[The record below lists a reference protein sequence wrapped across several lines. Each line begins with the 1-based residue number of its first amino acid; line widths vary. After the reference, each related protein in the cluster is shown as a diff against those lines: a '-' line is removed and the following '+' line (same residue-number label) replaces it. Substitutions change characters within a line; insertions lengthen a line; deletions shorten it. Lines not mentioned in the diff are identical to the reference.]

1 MLSVSTFAFCATQEE
16 SMADP
21 APPEPGY
28 RFGDFE
34 LLPGRMILL
43 LRGQRVKVSKRALNI
58 LKILIE
64 HRSRAVSKDELL
76 LLGFPGVTVEE
87 QNIVVHISALRRI
100 LGQSVIKTIPGLGYH
115 FVAGIEP
122 RDGAASGPDGRQD
135 AGGGDP
141 RPLQTDAGSLSIC
154 ETELIGRTLELA
166 ELFDIMA
173 DSRLVTLTGPGG
185 IGKTRLA
192 IEIGLLTR
200 NIFGRDTWLVD
211 LAPLTSAAL
220 VETTAAGVLNVELG
234 RSQTAFEAM
243 AAALTGKDALLI
255 FDNCE
260 HLAAPVAALVVELLN
275 RLPELSVLVTC
286 QEVLGVAAEAVYR
299 LEPLVLP
306 PTVAPDD
313 TPVSVE
319 EIRRFD
325 AIKLFVAR
333 AQAVDRRFRLQA
345 DNAAA
350 IVAICRGLE
359 GVPLALEMAAGR
371 LSLLGVEG
379 LSARLGERLKLLV
392 GRPRLG
398 RSRYASLHAM
408 VECSHALLDAG
419 DRRVFRRLAVFR
431 GSFSLEAAMSVAAE
445 AGVAG
450 WDTVDALGRLIDKSL
465 VRVEGGKSPRYR
477 LLETLRLYAAEQA
490 VLRGESALIAARQ
503 ARYFRDLF
511 DQADLA
517 WENVADAE
525 WLERFGPEI
534 DNARAALDWALATP
548 EQGEIAV
555 ALAASLTPLWYVA
568 GRFEEGRRYVEQTLK
583 LIDETARPAEAA
595 RLLRRNGDLWRSTS
609 SLTALGWLERAAT
622 LYRKL
627 DDRLSLASVMG
638 AIGGCCAFLG
648 CNDQAAAAL
657 AEALPVLA
665 TGERPKS
672 LYNVRN
678 NLGILAGL
686 TNDNDRAEA
695 SFGKA
700 LEQARVLKDVL
711 RESNVLGNLAEVAE
725 ARGDVDEAINRA
737 GEALRRARLVGRRSF
752 LARAL
757 LNLASY
763 QLLDGR
769 LAPARPPALEA
780 LALAGRDGRFPARLS
795 LQQWALIGAME
806 GRFAAAA
813 QLLGFVDAA
822 FAGARETRQPT
833 EQRLA
838 DRAMTLIAGALAPHE
853 CDVAARSGA
862 GWTEPQALA
871 FAFDHL
877 VPSP

>member
-1 MLSVSTFAFCATQEE
+1 
-16 SMADP
+16 MAHP
-21 APPEPGY
+21 EPPEPAY

-34 LLPGRMILL
+34 LLPERMILL

-58 LKILIE
+58 LKILVE
-64 HRSRAVSKDELL
+64 HRNRAVSKDELL
-76 LLGFPGVTVEE
+76 SLGFPGVTVEE

-115 FVAGIEP
+115 FVADIE
-122 RDGAASGPDGRQD
+122 RDGAAAAKPGPGQE
-135 AGGGDP
+135 GDLP
-141 RPLQTDAGSLSIC
+141 PVRLGTDSLSVC

-166 ELFDIMA
+166 ELFDIMT

-192 IEIGLLTR
+192 IEIGLLSR
-200 NIFGRDTWLVD
+200 SLFGRDAWLVD

-234 RSQTAFEAM
+234 RGQTAVEAM
-243 AAALTGKDALLI
+243 ATALAGKNGLLI

-260 HLAAPVAALVVELLN
+260 HLAAPVTALAVDLLN
-275 RLPELSVLVTC
+275 RLPRLSVLVTC
-286 QEVLGVAAEAVYR
+286 QEVLGVAAESVYR
-299 LEPLVLP
+299 LEPLTLP
-306 PTVAPDD
+306 PAGASDEA
-313 TPVSVE
+313 PVSVE

-325 AIKLFVAR
+325 AIKLFIAR
-333 AQAVDRRFRLQA
+333 AQAVDRRFRLHA
-345 DNAAA
+345 DNAEA

-359 GVPLALEMAAGR
+359 GIPLALEMAAGR
-371 LSLLGVEG
+371 LSLLGAEG
-379 LSARLGERLKLLV
+379 LRARLGERLKLLV
-392 GRPRLG
+392 GKPRLG

-408 VECSHALLDAG
+408 VDCSHSLLDAA

-445 AGVAG
+445 AGTG
-450 WDTVDALGRLIDKSL
+450 TWDTVDALGRLIDKSL
-465 VRVEGGKSPRYR
+465 VRVEGGTSPRYR

-490 VLRGESALIAARQ
+490 VLRGDSALIAARQ

-511 DQADLA
+511 DEADLA
-517 WENVADAE
+517 WESIADAE

-555 ALAASLTPLWYVA
+555 ALAAALAPLWYAA
-568 GRFEEGRRYVEQTLK
+568 GLLQEGRRYVEQALK

-609 SLTALGWLERAAT
+609 SLTALGWLERAAA
-622 LYRKL
+622 LYCRL

-638 AIGGCCAFLG
+638 AIGGCSAFLG
-648 CNDQAAAAL
+648 EIDRAEAAL

-672 LYNVRN
+672 LYNVLN

-686 TNDNDRAEA
+686 TNDNDRAEI

-725 ARGDVDEAINRA
+725 ARGDLGEAINRA

-752 LARAL
+752 LARSL

-763 QLLDGR
+763 LLLDGR
-769 LAPARPPALEA
+769 LAPARAPAEEALE
-780 LALAGRDGRFPARLS
+780 LASREGGFPARLS

-813 QLLGFVDAA
+813 GLLGFVEAA

-833 EQRLA
+833 EQHLA
-838 DRAMTLIAGALAPHE
+838 DRAMTLVARALPSAE
-853 CDVAARSGA
+853 RDVAVQSGA
-862 GWTEPQALA
+862 GWTEAHALA
-871 FAFDHL
+871 FAFDQL
-877 VPSP
+877 VAPG